1 MDDLRANIID
11 REIQKTKLKE
21 AKKFTKK
28 TPFKVIARGSMDN
41 MPWNEIKQEFQ
52 KKLDKEN
59 TFKNNTTQR
68 ARA

>member
-11 REIQKTKLKE
+11 REIEKTKLKE

-28 TPFKVIARGSMDN
+28 IPVKVIAKGSMDS
-41 MPWNEIKQEFQ
+41 MPWNEIMQEFQ
-52 KKLDKEN
+52 DKLDKEN
-59 TFKNNTTQR
+59 IFKNKTTQR